1 VAPAPP
7 RSRKKVAAPAPAPA
21 PVRRRSRATADRY
34 PVLGGGLIESKDS
47 DQTKR
52 RPFVVVRVSSEK
64 VRPFYMSTGTGG
76 ETEAGEWNLFG
87 GIASGLRLGW
97 FIKPPEGKRVAKYAD
112 IASFLTEKFS
122 DNATEA
128 WRRIRAAVP
137 AAKVYALHERGSL
150 PDDRVERRRLIMGK
164 GGELNR
170 YLVDLDA
177 IAPFEEQEAVW
188 EDRSP
193 GTHVTVH
200 RAARAA
206 PVPAPEPAPTP
217 APARRSRATAEPAP
231 APAPAPSRRRSGGS
245 AGFPTGGV
253 MLAKKHTGG
262 DVRGWWMSEKFD
274 GMRAYW
280 TGSEF
285 FSRNGNKV
293 YAPKWFTD
301 ALPDMA
307 LDGELMLGRGKFQET
322 MSIVRKHTPVDKD
335 WRRITYYVFDAPME
349 RGGCEARWDAAKRSV
364 RGISHVKMVEQVA
377 CKSPAHLKQVHDE
390 IAALGGEGVMLR
402 EPGSP
407 YEHRR
412 SSRLLKVKMFDD
424 NEARIT
430 GYEAGKGKNAG
441 RLGAYETVL
450 TTGPHKG
457 KSFSVGTGMSDEE
470 RERPLRIGTIITV
483 KHQGYSDS
491 GHPRF
496 PSLLRVRGRE

>member
-1 VAPAPP
+1 MPTKKQLPAPPAGRYIGLSADYLEGRKPIMFWTKTFDPSVFAGMASAVPAARKRSVIAKLKRGEVIQSYRGKANCRICGKSLGNKDLWDDEWLWPEGADHYVSEHDVWFPLLDEFAGGVAAAPAPKRAP
-7 RSRKKVAAPAPAPA
+7 RKKVEAAPAPAPA
-21 PVRRRSRATADRY
+21 PRRRKK
-34 PVLGGGLIESKDS
+34 VEVEE
-47 DQTKR
+47 
-52 RPFVVVRVSSEK
+52 VVV
-64 VRPFYMSTGTGG
+64 
-76 ETEAGEWNLFG
+76 A
-87 GIASGLRLGW
+87 
-97 FIKPPEGKRVAKYAD
+97 
-112 IASFLTEKFS
+112 
-122 DNATEA
+122 
-128 WRRIRAAVP
+128 P
-137 AAKVYALHERGSL
+137 A
-150 PDDRVERRRLIMGK
+150 PRRR
-164 GGELNR
+164 
-170 YLVDLDA
+170 
-177 IAPFEEQEAVW
+177 
-188 EDRSP
+188 
-193 GTHVTVH
+193 TT
-200 RAARAA
+200 
-206 PVPAPEPAPTP
+206 
-217 APARRSRATAEPAP
+217 RATAEPAP
-231 APAPAPSRRRSGGS
+231 APVAAPARRGGAS
-245 AGFPTGGV
+245 AAFPTGGV

-301 ALPDMA
+301 ALPNMA

-322 MSIVRKHTPVDKD
+322 MSIVRKQTPVDKD
-335 WRRITYYVFDAPME
+335 WRKITFHVFDAPME
-349 RGGCEARWDAAKRSV
+349 RGGCEARWDAAKRAV
-364 RGISHVKMVEQVA
+364 RGIGHVEMVAQVA

-402 EPGSP
+402 EPGSA

-430 GYEAGKGKNAG
+430 GYEAGKGKHAG
-441 RLGAYETVL
+441 RLGAYEAVL

-457 KSFSVGTGMSDEE
+457 KSFTVGTGMSDEE

-496 PSLLRVRGRE
+496 PSFLRVRGRE